1 MGSMQ
6 WEGARKRGVGP
17 SVGSQVGHAIA
28 ELKGG
33 GGTTG
38 GLTLAQLNAI
48 KDPRQAAAVV
58 NRRFERPLH
67 PGASMAARQS
77 YAQKAYQAYSG
88 ADATPSVSL
97 GGVTPPALEAEEK
110 P

>member
-1 MGSMQ
+1 M
-6 WEGARKRGVGP
+6 P
-17 SVGSQVGHAIA
+17 SKIQGRLPQSS
-28 ELKGG
+28 
-33 GGTTG
+33 TG
-38 GLTLAQLNAI
+38 GSKGHCTQ
-48 KDPRQAAAVV
+48 V
-58 NRRFERPLH
+58 
-67 PGASMAARQS
+67 ASMAARQS